1 MFLGSIVLFVY
12 LAVLIIVPILVGV
25 YVFRDAS
32 RRGMNAA
39 LWTLIAVLVPIL
51 VGFIIY
57 LLVRSS
63 YPDLKCPQCG
73 TPVRESYVSCPQ
85 CGARLKASCPSCS
98 APVEPDWKVC
108 PRCTSPLSQEP
119 SNIQTPIR
127 KKDRGL
133 GVVLAV
139 VVIVPLAVL
148 LIAILFFTALTAKSS
163 GGTGVAFI
171 STDEYLAMANNQKI
185 NQWLEGCGDDPAT
198 AYILR
203 HVVSSETENDSN
215 SLEYLIY
222 MPGLPQD
229 SPVEITPMSN
239 FLGRHTLRLTFE
251 ADGIN
256 PGSTVALVTCSGDGN
271 QELDIYF
278 EPNQKLNCEITSV
291 DYSLGFSEYTN

>member
-1 MFLGSIVLFVY
+1 MFVASIVSFVY
-12 LAVLIIVPILVGV
+12 LSVLIVVPILVGV

-57 LLVRSS
+57 LLVRGN

-108 PRCTSPLSQEP
+108 PRCASPLSQDL
-119 SNIQTPIR
+119 SNIQTPVR

-139 VVIVPLAVL
+139 VILVPLAL
-148 LIAILFFTALTAKSS
+148 LLFSLFSFTALAPSS
-163 GGTGVAFI
+163 GGGSVTTLFV
-171 STDEYLAMANNQKI
+171 DEYLAMTDNPEIKA
-185 NQWLEGCGDDPAT
+185 WLESCGNDDNT
-198 AYILR
+198 AYVLR
-203 HVVSSETENDSN
+203 HQISDTD
-215 SLEYLIY
+215 LEYLIY

-229 SPVEITPMSN
+229 PPVEITPMSN
-239 FLGRHTLRLTFE
+239 LLKRHTLRLTFE

-256 PGSTVALVTCSGDGN
+256 PGSTVALVSCSGDTN
-271 QELDIYF
+271 QELEIYF
-278 EPNQKLNCEITSV
+278 EPNRKVNCEITSV
-291 DYSLGFSEYTN
+291 DYPLHPSEYSK

>member
-1 MFLGSIVLFVY
+1 MFVGSIVLFVY

-85 CGARLKASCPSCS
+85 CGARLKASCPNCS

-108 PRCTSPLSQEP
+108 PRCTSPLSQET
-119 SNIQTPIR
+119 SNIQTPVR

-148 LIAILFFTALTAKSS
+148 LIAILSFTALTAKSS

-203 HVVSSETENDSN
+203 HEISAEAEDDTNMQ
-215 SLEYLIY
+215 YLIY
-222 MPGLPQD
+222 IPALPQD
-229 SPVEITPMSN
+229 SNVDIDSIPHL
-239 FLGRHTLRLTFE
+239 LGQDSLRLTFE
-251 ADGIN
+251 PDGIN
-256 PGSTVALVTCSGDGN
+256 QGSTLVLVTCSGDA
-271 QELDIYF
+271 
-278 EPNQKLNCEITSV
+278 NQKMEIRLEGGGNLNCEITSV

>member
-1 MFLGSIVLFVY
+1 MFVASIVTFVY
-12 LAVLIIVPILVGV
+12 LAILIVVPILVGV

-57 LLVRSS
+57 LLVRGN

-108 PRCTSPLSQEP
+108 PRCASPLSQDS
-119 SNIQTPIR
+119 SNIQTPVR

-139 VVIVPLAVL
+139 VIIVPLAL
-148 LIAILFFTALTAKSS
+148 LLFSLFSFTALAPSS
-163 GGTGVAFI
+163 GGGSVTTLFV
-171 STDEYLAMANNQKI
+171 DEYLAMTDNPEIKA
-185 NQWLEGCGDDPAT
+185 WLENCGDDDNT
-198 AYILR
+198 AYVLR
-203 HVVSSETENDSN
+203 HQISDTD
-215 SLEYLIY
+215 LEYLIY

-239 FLGRHTLRLTFE
+239 LLKRHTLRLTFE

-256 PGSTVALVTCSGDGN
+256 PGSTVALVTCSGDTN
-271 QELDIYF
+271 QELEIYF
-278 EPNQKLNCEITSV
+278 EPNREVNCEITSV
-291 DYSLGFSEYTN
+291 DYPLHPSEYSE

>member
-1 MFLGSIVLFVY
+1 MFVASIVSFVY
-12 LAVLIIVPILVGV
+12 LAVLIVVPILVGV

-57 LLVRSS
+57 LLVRGN

-108 PRCTSPLSQEP
+108 PRCASPLSQDL
-119 SNIQTPIR
+119 SNIQTPVR

-139 VVIVPLAVL
+139 VILVPLAL
-148 LIAILFFTALTAKSS
+148 LLFSLFSFTALAPSS
-163 GGTGVAFI
+163 GGGGVTTLFV
-171 STDEYLAMANNQKI
+171 DEYLAMTDNPEIKA
-185 NQWLEGCGDDPAT
+185 WLENCGDDDNT
-198 AYILR
+198 AYVLR
-203 HVVSSETENDSN
+203 HQISDTD
-215 SLEYLIY
+215 LEYLIY

-239 FLGRHTLRLTFE
+239 LLGRHTLRLTFE

-256 PGSTVALVTCSGDGN
+256 PGSTVALVTCSGDTN
-271 QELDIYF
+271 QELEIYF
-278 EPNQKLNCEITSV
+278 EPNRKVNCEITSV
-291 DYSLGFSEYTN
+291 GYPLHPSEYSE

>member
-1 MFLGSIVLFVY
+1 MFVASIVSFVY
-12 LAVLIIVPILVGV
+12 LAVLIVVPILVGV

-57 LLVRSS
+57 LLVRGN

-108 PRCTSPLSQEP
+108 PRCASPLSQDL
-119 SNIQTPIR
+119 SNIQTPVR

-139 VVIVPLAVL
+139 VILVPLAL
-148 LIAILFFTALTAKSS
+148 LLFSLFSFTALAPSS
-163 GGTGVAFI
+163 GGGSVTTLFV
-171 STDEYLAMANNQKI
+171 DEYLVMTDNPEIKA
-185 NQWLEGCGDDPAT
+185 WLESCGNDDNT
-198 AYILR
+198 AYVLR
-203 HVVSSETENDSN
+203 HQISDTD
-215 SLEYLIY
+215 LEYLIY

-239 FLGRHTLRLTFE
+239 LLKRHTLRLTFE

-256 PGSTVALVTCSGDGN
+256 PGSTVALVSCSGDTN
-271 QELDIYF
+271 QELEIYF
-278 EPNQKLNCEITSV
+278 EPNRKVNCEITSV
-291 DYSLGFSEYTN
+291 DYPLHPSEYSE

>member
-1 MFLGSIVLFVY
+1 MFVASIVSFVY
-12 LAVLIIVPILVGV
+12 LSVLIVVPILVGV

-57 LLVRSS
+57 LLVRGN

-108 PRCTSPLSQEP
+108 HRCASPLSQDS
-119 SNIQTPIR
+119 SNIQTPVR

-139 VVIVPLAVL
+139 VIIVPLAL
-148 LIAILFFTALTAKSS
+148 LLFSLFSFTALTPSS
-163 GGTGVAFI
+163 GGGSVTTLFV
-171 STDEYLAMANNQKI
+171 DEYLAMTDNPEIKA
-185 NQWLEGCGDDPAT
+185 WLENCGDDDNT
-198 AYILR
+198 AYVLR
-203 HVVSSETENDSN
+203 HQISDTD
-215 SLEYLIY
+215 LEYLIY
-222 MPGLPQD
+222 MPGLPQE

-239 FLGRHTLRLTFE
+239 LLKRHTLRLTFE

-256 PGSTVALVTCSGDGN
+256 PGSTVALVTCSGDTN
-271 QELDIYF
+271 QELEIYF
-278 EPNQKLNCEITSV
+278 EPNQKVNCEITSV
-291 DYSLGFSEYTN
+291 DYPLHPSEYYE